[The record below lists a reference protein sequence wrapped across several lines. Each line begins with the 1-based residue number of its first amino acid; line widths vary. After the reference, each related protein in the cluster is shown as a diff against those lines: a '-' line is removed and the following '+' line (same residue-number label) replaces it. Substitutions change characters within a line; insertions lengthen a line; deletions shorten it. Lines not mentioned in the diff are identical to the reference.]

1 MQEIMKLSNVTKR
14 FGGLVAVNS
23 VSFDINKGE
32 LLALIGPNGAGKTT
46 LFNVITGVFKPSSG
60 KVFFKGQRIDGKRTS
75 HIASLGIGRTF
86 QIVRPFGEMTVLENI
101 LVPLGKKFYASI
113 SVFFHSPTEK
123 VSKAIKLLKDAHL
136 DTEANKMANYLPIGM
151 QRRLEIT
158 RALALEPQLLLL
170 DEPAAGLNEKE
181 SIELKEYIE
190 KVKLSGTSIL
200 LIEHDMKFVM
210 NLAQRIVVLDH
221 GSKIAEGS
229 PNEISSNP
237 KVIEAYLGSKHK
249 HKEGNKNA

>member
-1 MQEIMKLSNVTKR
+1 MKIANVTKR

-23 VSFDINKGE
+23 VSFNIQKGE

-46 LFNVITGVFKPSSG
+46 LFNVITGVFKPSAG
-60 KVFFKGQRIDGKRTS
+60 KIFFNEKRIDGKRTS
-75 HIASLGIGRTF
+75 HIAKMGIGRTF

-101 LVPLGKKFYASI
+101 LVPLGRDFYTTL
-113 SVFFHSPTEK
+113 SVFSRSPHEK
-123 VSKAIKLLKDAHL
+123 IGKAMDLLKSAHL
-136 DTEANKMANYLPIGM
+136 EDEANKMANYLPIGM

-158 RALALEPQLLLL
+158 RALALEPKLLLL

-181 SIELKEYIE
+181 SMELKKYIE

-210 NLAQRIVVLDH
+210 NLVERIVVLDH
-221 GSKIAEGS
+221 GSKIAEGL
-229 PNEISSNP
+229 PKEIASNP

-249 HKEGNKNA
+249 KGDKDA